1 VARAA
6 IVLDNTTTA
15 ATSRSSSLT
24 FSHTVGGGSDRLLV
38 VCIAVEEDSFD
49 ANVSTVTYNGVAM
62 TNAVDR
68 IVGSTTDLNVEIW
81 YMLDASLPPTGSYDV
96 VITCP
101 DIVGTSDILASAI
114 SVTGAAQAGPEA
126 TAGSGV
132 LLDVTP
138 GVGTDPVVVNEDSFV
153 FEWFEIIGVHDGQY
167 VIDIQTGGDN
177 GTYQNL
183 MIHDFGVTDSGRA
196 MHVDGTGTMI
206 RNVMIWDGTRHGI
219 WVNDSAG
226 ATIENCTVYGMNYHG
241 INVRTLATATIRN
254 TIAVNNGVATFAAD
268 FNIADGDADYF
279 GYNMWQEAT
288 NFDPEACTGC
298 VGNNWAP
305 PSNLDSLFVSITPG
319 SEDLHLETIGNRAI
333 NRGIDLSG
341 TFTDDGDGDSRVMDW
356 DIGADEG
363 LGGLFMPRVIQW
375 TEVSPY

>member
-153 FEWFEIIGVHDGQY
+153 FEWFEIIGVHDGQDRRRQRD
-167 VIDIQTGGDN
+167 VSEP
-177 GTYQNL
+177 
-183 MIHDFGVTDSGRA
+183 HDPRFRRHRLGSGHACRRDRYDDPQC
-196 MHVDGTGTMI
+196 HDLG
-206 RNVMIWDGTRHGI
+206 RNKAR
-219 WVNDSAG
+219 
-226 ATIENCTVYGMNYHG
+226 
-241 INVRTLATATIRN
+241 
-254 TIAVNNGVATFAAD
+254 
-268 FNIADGDADYF
+268 
-279 GYNMWQEAT
+279 
-288 NFDPEACTGC
+288 
-298 VGNNWAP
+298 
-305 PSNLDSLFVSITPG
+305 
-319 SEDLHLETIGNRAI
+319 DLG
-333 NRGIDLSG
+333 
-341 TFTDDGDGDSRVMDW
+341 
-356 DIGADEG
+356 
-363 LGGLFMPRVIQW
+363 
-375 TEVSPY
+375 